1 MEKGGRRAVAVFKNY
16 YQYLYACPVVELTGY
31 ASRFEVPGR
40 IFAYLDFA
48 GPTGS
53 AKDGLAEGMLAL
65 AVQRGDLKK
74 GQPVVEASGGTFAA
88 ALCIAARRSGHPVY
102 LVVSPTLPGERQKL
116 LQRLGAQLVF
126 CAEGMSRRKAAR
138 EMALRTA
145 EGKGGYYLDY
155 FNNDDNPEYHR
166 RITGPAIL
174 KATHGGEDIDTIV
187 AGVGSG
193 GTVTGVGEHV
203 KAWTNHIRM
212 VAVEPYE
219 SQAIGGGFIGRHG
232 IPGLGVGFVPQNY
245 NPYIVDRVV
254 AVASGEA
261 LRAARDV
268 LRTDAIPAAP
278 SAGAALFAARTLL
291 EQGKAKSALCVFSGR
306 QIYE

>member
-1 MEKGGRRAVAVFKNY
+1 MTGINETY
-16 YQYLYACPVVELTGY
+16 YQQLTRCPVVALGGYAAKHGLPGKLYACLL
-31 ASRFEVPGR
+31 F
-40 IFAYLDFA
+40 D
-48 GPTGS
+48 GPTGTG
-53 AKDGLAEGMLAL
+53 KDAL
-65 AVQRGDLKK
+65 ATAMIRLATQRGELKA
-74 GQPVVEASGGTFAA
+74 GQPIVETGCGAFAA
-88 ALCIAARRSGHPVY
+88 ALAIAAGRSGHPLT
-102 LVVSPTLPGERQKL
+102 LVVPPALEPERERF
-116 LQRLGAQLVF
+116 LQGLGARLRPCYERPSGQ
-126 CAEGMSRRKAAR
+126 EGMDILARR
-138 EMALRTA
+138 MAQEQGA
-145 EGKGGYYLDY
+145 YYMNYLASE
-155 FNNDDNPEYHR
+155 DNPEYHR

-232 IPGLGVGFVPQNY
+232 IPGLGAGFVPQNY

-254 AVASGEA
+254 AVATGEA

-278 SAGAALFAARTLL
+278 SAGATLFAARTLL

-306 QIYE
+306 QLYE

>member
-1 MEKGGRRAVAVFKNY
+1 M
-16 YQYLYACPVVELTGY
+16 
-31 ASRFEVPGR
+31 
-40 IFAYLDFA
+40 
-48 GPTGS
+48 
-53 AKDGLAEGMLAL
+53 
-65 AVQRGDLKK
+65 
-74 GQPVVEASGGTFAA
+74 VEASGGTFAA

-126 CAEGMSRRKAAR
+126 CPEGMSRRKASR
-138 EMALRTA
+138 EMAQRTA
-145 EGKGGYYLDY
+145 EEKGGYYLDY

-232 IPGLGVGFVPQNY
+232 IPGLGAGFVPQNY

-261 LRAARDV
+261 QRAARDV

>member
-1 MEKGGRRAVAVFKNY
+1 MTGINETY
-16 YQYLYACPVVELTGY
+16 YQQLTRCPVVALGGYAAKHGLPGKLYACLL
-31 ASRFEVPGR
+31 F
-40 IFAYLDFA
+40 D
-48 GPTGS
+48 GPTGTG
-53 AKDGLAEGMLAL
+53 KDAL
-65 AVQRGDLKK
+65 ATAMIRLATQRGELKA
-74 GQPVVEASGGTFAA
+74 GQPIVETGCGAFAA
-88 ALCIAARRSGHPVY
+88 ALAIAAGRSGHPLT
-102 LVVSPTLPGERQKL
+102 LVVPPALEPERERF
-116 LQRLGAQLVF
+116 LQGLGARLRPCYERPSGQ
-126 CAEGMSRRKAAR
+126 EGMDILARR
-138 EMALRTA
+138 MAQEQGA
-145 EGKGGYYLDY
+145 YYMNYLASE
-155 FNNDDNPEYHR
+155 DNPEYHR

-232 IPGLGVGFVPQNY
+232 IPGLGAGFVPQNY

-254 AVASGEA
+254 AVATGEA

-278 SAGAALFAARTLL
+278 SAGAALFAARMLL

-306 QIYE
+306 QLYE

>member
-1 MEKGGRRAVAVFKNY
+1 MPVYKNY
-16 YQYLYACPVVELTGY
+16 YQYLYACPVVELCGY
-31 ASRFEVPGR
+31 TARFGVPGR
-40 IFAYLDFA
+40 LFAYLDFS

-65 AVQRGDLKK
+65 AAQRGVLQK
-74 GQPVVEASGGTFAA
+74 GQPVVEAGAGTFAA
-88 ALCIAARRSGHPVY
+88 ALCIAAKRSGHPVF
-102 LVVSPTLPGERQKL
+102 LVVPPTLPGERQKL
-116 LQRLGAQLVF
+116 LRRLGAELVF
-126 CAEGMSRRKAAR
+126 SSDALNGRKAAW
-138 EMALRTA
+138 ALAQKTA
-145 EGKGGYYLDY
+145 QQKGGYYLDH

-166 RITGPAIL
+166 RVTGPAIL
-174 KATHGGEDIDTIV
+174 KATGGGEAIDTIV

-232 IPGLGVGFVPQNY
+232 IPGLGAGFVPQNY
-245 NPYIVDRVV
+245 NPYIVDRVL

-268 LRTDAIPAAP
+268 LRTDAVPAGP
-278 SAGAALFAARTLL
+278 SAGAVLYAARQLL

-306 QIYE
+306 QLYE

>member
-1 MEKGGRRAVAVFKNY
+1 MAVFKNY

-31 ASRFEVPGR
+31 TARFEAPGR

-65 AVQRGDLKK
+65 AAQRGDLKK

-116 LQRLGAQLVF
+116 LQRLGAQLVL
-126 CAEGMSRRKAAR
+126 CPEGMSRRKAAR
-138 EMALRTA
+138 EKALRTA
-145 EGKGGYYLDY
+145 GERGGYYLDY

-203 KAWTNHIRM
+203 KAWTSHIRM

-232 IPGLGVGFVPQNY
+232 IPGLGAGFVPQNY

-254 AVASGEA
+254 AVATGEA

-306 QIYE
+306 QLYE

>member
-1 MEKGGRRAVAVFKNY
+1 MAVFKSY
-16 YQYLYACPVVELTGY
+16 YQYLYACPVVELAGY
-31 ASRFEVPGR
+31 AARFGVPGR

-65 AVQRGDLKK
+65 AAQRGQLKK

-102 LVVSPTLPGERQKL
+102 LVISPTLPGERQKL
-116 LQRLGAQLVF
+116 LQRLGAQLVP

-138 EMALRTA
+138 EMARRVA
-145 EGKGGYYLDY
+145 EEKDGYYLDY

-203 KAWTNHIRM
+203 KAWTSHIRM

-232 IPGLGVGFVPQNY
+232 IPGLGAGFVPQNY

-261 LRAARDV
+261 QRAARDV

-306 QIYE
+306 QLYE